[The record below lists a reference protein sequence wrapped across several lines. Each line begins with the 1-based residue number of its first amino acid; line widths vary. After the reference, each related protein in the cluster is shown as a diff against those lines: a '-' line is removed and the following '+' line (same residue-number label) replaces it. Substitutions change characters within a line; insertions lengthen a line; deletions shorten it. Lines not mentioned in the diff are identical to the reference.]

1 MEERREKEGE
11 GGKKTSWHKKKEDQ
25 VSASLLLEPTPGHM
39 TREMREVCKNFEEV
53 TGWRIP
59 VLERAGR
66 SVMSIAKAEPLKKDE
81 CRRSDCFPCTSGGGN
96 CEKCG
101 SGYQIRCETCHLD
114 GISSLYEGE
123 TGRNGYTR
131 GKEHLDALRL
141 ENEDGALWKHCLVQ
155 HDGKKAVFSMK
166 VLGVFYT
173 CLVRQV
179 NEGVKIQKSRAQCL
193 MNSKTEFH
201 QHPVVRVIPV
211 RGLQE
216 EQGEA
221 AVGCSIHNT

>member
-1 MEERREKEGE
+1 MTKEMKG
-11 GGKKTSWHKKKEDQ
+11 
-25 VSASLLLEPTPGHM
+25 
-39 TREMREVCKNFEEV
+39 VCQKFEEV
-53 TGWRIP
+53 TGT
-59 VLERAGR
+59 GT
-66 SVMSIAKAEPLKKDE
+66 SVRSIAKAEPLKE
-81 CRRSDCFPCTSGGGN
+81 EGCRRLDCFPCSSGGGN
-96 CEKCG
+96 CERNG

-114 GISSLYEGE
+114 GVSSLYEGE
-123 TGRNGYTR
+123 TGRNAYTR

-141 ENEDGALWKHCLVQ
+141 ENEDNALWKHCLVQ
-155 HDGKKAVFSMK
+155 HNGEKAVFSMK

-179 NEGVKIQKSRAQCL
+179 NEGVRIQKSRAQCL

-201 QHPVVRVIPV
+201 QHPVVRIIPV

-221 AVGCSIHNT
+221 AGGQAQGRGRGGRGQWRGWRARGRGMAGRRRQGN